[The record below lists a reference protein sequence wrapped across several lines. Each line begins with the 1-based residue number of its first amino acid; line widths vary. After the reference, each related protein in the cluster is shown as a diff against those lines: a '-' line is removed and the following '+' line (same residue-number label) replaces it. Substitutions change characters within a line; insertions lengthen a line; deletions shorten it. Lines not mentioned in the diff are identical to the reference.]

1 MGLIR
6 SKAKKQLMQAQV
18 RLVEQDVRDRAA
30 ERLRAVLAG
39 ELPPR
44 TVEERLALRK
54 KRKAESTADDAD
66 SR

>member
-1 MGLIR
+1 
-6 SKAKKQLMQAQV
+6 LMQAQV